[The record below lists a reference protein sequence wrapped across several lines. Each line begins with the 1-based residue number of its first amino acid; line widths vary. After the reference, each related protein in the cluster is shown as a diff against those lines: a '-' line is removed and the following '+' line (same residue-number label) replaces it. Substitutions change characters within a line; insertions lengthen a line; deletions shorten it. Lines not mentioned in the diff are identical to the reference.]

1 MMENQ
6 FKQIAA
12 LIGEPVRASIM
23 WALMDG
29 RSMNATELAIST
41 DTTQQNLSM
50 HLAKLL
56 KANLLSVENLGRYR
70 YYKFARK
77 EIAYAI
83 EAMTVLIP
91 QPIAK
96 ERIVELNEPSVLH
109 CRTCYDHLAGKT
121 GVAITDSLIRQKIV
135 VFNNDVPELSNK
147 GKKWF
152 SGLGID
158 IDELKQERR
167 SFLRPCLDWSERRH
181 HVAGS
186 LAAAF
191 LDKMLLFDWIRR
203 TRHSRI
209 IVITSK
215 GQKAFYDHFNISK

>member
-1 MMENQ
+1 MESQ
-6 FKQIAA
+6 FRKIAA

-23 WALMDG
+23 WSLLDG
-29 RSMNATELAIST
+29 RAMTATELAISA
-41 DTTQQNLSM
+41 DTSPQNMSM

-56 KANLLSVENLGRYR
+56 ESDLLLMESQGRHR

-83 EAMTVLIP
+83 EAMTMLIP
-91 QPIAK
+91 QSIAK
-96 ERIVELNEPSVLH
+96 QNAVKLNEPMIVN
-109 CRTCYDHLAGKT
+109 CRTCYDHLAGKV
-121 GVAITDSLIRQKIV
+121 GVAITDSLLAQRIIAYNREGLNVTKAGIR
-135 VFNNDVPELSNK
+135 
-147 GKKWF
+147 WF

-158 IDELKQERR
+158 ISGLRLLRR

-181 HVAGS
+181 HIAGS

-191 LDKMLLFDWIRR
+191 LDKMFLFDWIRR
-203 TRHSRI
+203 MKNSRI

-215 GQKAFYDHFNISK
+215 GQKAFYDRFNLTVS